1 MARITAHGK
10 RVRFHSTIELVNAVE
25 AEKAAG
31 KAGRIAHPLQ
41 YVDLRVLDELGYLPF
56 SQARGAL
63 LRHVLSKLCERTST
77 VIINNTVFAEW
88 ASAVVDPKRPPS
100 SSTA

>member
-25 AEKAAG
+25 AE

-88 ASAVVDPKRPPS
+88 ASAVVDPKRPPP